1 MKSIGKDVG
10 LSLFLTALMIASVVP
25 VASAGAA
32 GGAQPA
38 QQDGPMMDDDGE
50 IDPAD
55 DIYVRENG
63 DVVLVYETE
72 TEDSDTDESTGGFS
86 PSGGAASAASASNVE
101 YGANVSSN
109 LLYFLAT
116 EPVEEDTDVRG
127 QASVL
132 LTDSNITGD
141 GAVSFSQ
148 PESLESL
155 SFELAGESTA
165 ENAESSM
172 ALDAEFDNED
182 TAAAQ
187 QFESASTSGNVT
199 VTGSSYVADGSF
211 DAQFAPSAAS
221 QPGESASFTLT
232 EDDGDYTIDVEQ
244 NRTVY
249 TYTADDWNTRDN
261 AVETLERQYGAAAEQ
276 YGGTANI
283 TVEEYSYTEGSG
295 ASSDRLDIAYTVEY
309 TGIEE
314 GISDQIAQSIA
325 EDEDVDISETRAE
338 ELTTQM
344 ENLSVN
350 RISTSYEIGSESA
363 TVDFEVDV
371 DNYDDAVLAALEIA
385 ESTETEE
392 FDGSSIQNIERVRNQ
407 IEAQQASG
415 LEQEFTWRG
424 SVSEPDSETL
434 AVSFEANYTTE
445 NWDAYVEELDARG
458 IDSYDTTYQVDATT
472 TDDDRV
478 NVTGSMTVDGDIY
491 DQYMTQLMNATEDD
505 TEANRLATAFM
516 RADLQRS
523 RLNVSSDDETT
534 RVEFGAQF
542 ENMSAIRDA
551 LAENGTAPAGLT
563 EVVGRTDGNTT
574 STYVRVTG
582 AVGENASESE
592 VRELDYVDE
601 DTTVHLPGEWDREF
615 PSMDTERAASFL
627 GVSLP
632 SNNSE
637 AAQTSSGSGPGFG
650 VTGAVVALAAAALL
664 ARRRE

>member
-1 MKSIGKDVG
+1 MKSVGKDVG
-10 LSLFLTALMIASVVP
+10 LSVFLAVLIVASAVP
-25 VASAGAA
+25 VASAGAV
-32 GGAQPA
+32 GDAQSA
-38 QQDGPMMDDDGE
+38 QQDGPMTDDDDG

-63 DVVLVYETE
+63 DVVLVYEE
-72 TEDSDTDESTGGFS
+72 ERDDADESTGSGFG
-86 PSGGAASAASASNVE
+86 PSGEAAAAASASNVE
-101 YGANVSSN
+101 YGANISSN

-165 ENAESSM
+165 ENAESSV
-172 ALDAEFDNED
+172 ALDAEFDNEES
-182 TAAAQ
+182 AAGQ

-199 VTGSSYVADGSF
+199 VTGSSYVADGSV
-211 DAQFAPSAAS
+211 DAQFTPSAAS
-221 QPGESASFTLT
+221 QTPESASFTLT

-249 TYTADDWNTRDN
+249 TYTAEDWNTREN
-261 AVETLERQYGAAAEQ
+261 AAATLEEQYGAAAEQ
-276 YGGTANI
+276 YGGTADI
-283 TVEEYSYTEGSG
+283 TIDRYAYTEGEG
-295 ASSDRLDIAYTVEY
+295 RNSDRLDIAYTVEY
-309 TGIEE
+309 TDIESGIT
-314 GISDQIAQSIA
+314 DQITQSLT
-325 EDEDVDISETRAE
+325 ESEDVDISEARAE
-338 ELTTQM
+338 ELGTQM

-350 RISTSYEIGSESA
+350 RISTSYEVGSESA
-363 TVDFEVDV
+363 SADFEVDI
-371 DNYDDAVLAALEIA
+371 DNYDDAVLAGLEIA
-385 ESTETEE
+385 ESADTEE
-392 FDGSSIQNIERVRNQ
+392 FDGSSLQNIDRVRNQ
-407 IEAQQASG
+407 IEAQQASD
-415 LEQEFTWRG
+415 LEQEFTWDG
-424 SVSEPDSETL
+424 TVSQPDSETL

-458 IDSYDTTYQVDATT
+458 IDSYDTSYQVDATT

-478 NVTGSMTVDGDIY
+478 NVTGSMTVDGDVY
-491 DQYMTQLMNATEDD
+491 DQYMAQLMNATEED
-505 TEANRLATAFM
+505 TETNRLLTAFLQ
-516 RADLQRS
+516 ADLQRS
-523 RLNVSSDDETT
+523 RLNVSSDEETA

-551 LAENGTAPAGLT
+551 LAENGTVPGGMT

-592 VRELDYVDE
+592 VRELAYVDE

-637 AAQTSSGSGPGFG
+637 AAQTSSGSGPGFT
-650 VTGAVVALAAAALL
+650 VTGAVVALVAAALL
-664 ARRRE
+664 VRRRD